1 MSEAGL
7 DFIISS
13 ATDEYLDLCEKYV
26 IGVIANAKIN
36 VTFDDKEKITVYR
49 KGVITEIEGN
59 TLEITLNNEEGIFV
73 IVS

>member
-13 ATDEYLDLCEKYV
+13 ATDEYLDLCEKY
-26 IGVIANAKIN
+26 

-73 IVS
+73 VVS